1 MLFFFAILE
10 LEGVYL
16 GLVLEFSLPAF
27 AWGTM
32 VLREILKM
40 DMTAEL
46 RKSTEGFR
54 SKKTKLKK
62 QVRLNKVCP
71 RQEHPSPLATN
82 KALEE
87 PQKKKRKEKPC
98 IADQPQSETSKS
110 LLDTHRNRPESA
122 ASSLS
127 NGHTLREM
135 KLKSSTIEKQPSR
148 DNESFEEPLRTKR
161 FAEKQVA
168 NKHSVKQRKNQDRSP
183 STTESRESQ
192 LKGITLE
199 PATLDNPPPTTR
211 EPFKK
216 PKLKQQKK
224 NRIVLEPSTC
234 QEPQPTVNKCLK
246 EPHTNVKVE
255 PGICQTNS
263 STFTESCEEPEKKKT
278 KLDPDTDQEEEEE
291 VLIIPSSK
299 STKFKSIM
307 YVDLISE
314 QED

>member
-1 MLFFFAILE
+1 MLFFFAI

-32 VLREILKM
+32 ALREILKM

-46 RKSTEGFR
+46 RKSSKGFH

-122 ASSLS
+122 ASPLS

-135 KLKSSTIEKQPSR
+135 KLKSSTIEKQPPR
-148 DNESFEEPLRTKR
+148 DNKSFEEPLRTKII
-161 FAEKQVA
+161 AEKQVA

-216 PKLKQQKK
+216 PKLKQLKK

-234 QEPQPTVNKCLK
+234 QEPQPTVNKRLK
-246 EPHTNVKVE
+246 EPQTNVKVE
-255 PGICQTNS
+255 PGIFQTHS
-263 STFTESCEEPEKKKT
+263 STFAESCEEPEKKKT
-278 KLDPDTDQEEEEE
+278 KLDPDTDQEEEE

>member
-1 MLFFFAILE
+1 MLFFFAI

-32 VLREILKM
+32 ALREILKM

-46 RKSTEGFR
+46 RKSF
-54 SKKTKLKK
+54 SASHLVKDNLKN
-62 QVRLNKVCP
+62 QDRLNNVSP

-87 PQKKKRKEKPC
+87 PQKKKRKKKPC
-98 IADQPQSETSKS
+98 IADQPLSETSKS

-122 ASSLS
+122 TSPLS
-127 NGHTLREM
+127 KGKTLREIM
-135 KLKSSTIEKQPSR
+135 PESGTVEKQPSM

-161 FAEKQVA
+161 IAEKQVA
-168 NKHSVKQRKNQDRSP
+168 DKHSVKQRKNQNRSP

-211 EPFKK
+211 EPLKK
-216 PKLKQQKK
+216 PLLKQLKK
-224 NRIVLEPSTC
+224 NRIVQEPSTC
-234 QEPQPTVNKCLK
+234 QKPQPTVNKSLK
-246 EPHTNVKVE
+246 EPQTNVKVE

-278 KLDPDTDQEEEEE
+278 KLDPDQEEEE